1 MITAPEP
8 LQPAVINST
17 NVRSQLVSHNVKQM
31 AVPAKGTS
39 YEDTAKS
46 LATDTRHRRCTP
58 VAQVRISGS
67 RHRG

>member
-31 AVPAKGTS
+31 AVPAKG
-39 YEDTAKS
+39 D
-46 LATDTRHRRCTP
+46 L
-58 VAQVRISGS
+58 V
-67 RHRG
+67 